1 MLQNTSFIPP
11 PVSVYSVI
19 LFSLIMSKKLIVIA
33 AIAVMLVGATNAYA
47 YHETWGGWFSSGT
60 LTYNSHDYTAVD
72 SGYVSDSKGVL
83 TDTFYLPQ
91 DVIVNFIYVVG
102 EIEDTIEFEN
112 TVFTGSKP
120 KGQSGT
126 KEGSG
131 VWLGTAILRR
141 SGLPPVV
148 FDSVWGTWDT
158 DGANEYFDYRAC
170 PCPPGGP
177 PTYTASW
184 LVTGSD
190 PDGLTGGG
198 TCTGTGTGYLPD

>member
-1 MLQNTSFIPP
+1 MKHKPKTL
-11 PVSVYSVI
+11 
-19 LFSLIMSKKLIVIA
+19 LLIA
-33 AIAVMLVGATNAYA
+33 AVAMMLMAATSAYG
-47 YHETWGGWFSSGT
+47 YYETWDGWWYSGT

-72 SGYVSDSKGVL
+72 SGYVSDSSFTEF

-91 DVIVNFIYVVG
+91 DVILNFIYVIG
-102 EIEDTIEFEN
+102 EIEDTIEFED

-120 KGQSGT
+120 TGDSGT

-148 FDSVWGTWDT
+148 FDSVWGTWWSTGNHFNYNTRPD
-158 DGANEYFDYRAC
+158 
-170 PCPPGGP
+170 

-190 PDGLTGGG
+190 PDGITGGG

>member
-1 MLQNTSFIPP
+1 MYN
-11 PVSVYSVI
+11 
-19 LFSLIMSKKLIVIA
+19 KKTLLLIA
-33 AIAVMLVGATNAYA
+33 AIAVMLAAATSAYG
-47 YHETWGGWFSSGT
+47 YWETWNGWWYSGT

-72 SGYVSDSKGVL
+72 SGYVSDSTFSDT

-91 DVIVNFIYVVG
+91 DVTVDFVYVIG

-120 KGQSGT
+120 TGQSGT

-131 VWLGTAILRR
+131 VWLGSAILRR

-148 FDSVWGTWDT
+148 FDSVWGTWWSTGNHFNYNSEPD
-158 DGANEYFDYRAC
+158 
-170 PCPPGGP
+170 

-190 PDGLTGGG
+190 PDGITGGG
-198 TCTGTGTGYLPD
+198 TCSGTRSSYRRD

>member
-1 MLQNTSFIPP
+1 VGHKNKT
-11 PVSVYSVI
+11 
-19 LFSLIMSKKLIVIA
+19 LIVIA
-33 AIAVMLVGATNAYA
+33 AVAVMLVAATSAYG
-47 YHETWGGWFSSGT
+47 YYEQWNGWWYSGT

-83 TDTFYLPQ
+83 TDEFYLPQ
-91 DVIVNFIYVVG
+91 DVIVNFIYVIG
-102 EIEDTIEFEN
+102 EIEDTIEFED
-112 TVFTGSKP
+112 TMFTGSKP
-120 KGQSGT
+120 TGDSGT

-131 VWLGTAILRR
+131 VWSGMAILRR

-148 FDSVWGTWDT
+148 FDTVEGTWRSTYPHFNYDT
-158 DGANEYFDYRAC
+158 R
-170 PCPPGGP
+170 P

-184 LVTGSD
+184 LVTHSV

>member
-1 MLQNTSFIPP
+1 
-11 PVSVYSVI
+11 
-19 LFSLIMSKKLIVIA
+19 MSKKTLLVIA
-33 AIAVMLVGATNAYA
+33 AVAVMLVGATSAYG
-47 YHETWGGWFSSGT
+47 YDEMWSGWWYSGT

-72 SGYVSDSKGVL
+72 SGYVSDSTFSDT

-120 KGQSGT
+120 TGQSGT

-131 VWLGTAILRR
+131 VWLGSAILRR

-148 FDSVWGTWDT
+148 FDTVEGTWNTREAGD
-158 DGANEYFDYRAC
+158 YFDYTMC
-170 PCPPGGP
+170 PPCPPRT
-177 PTYTASW
+177 PTYSAKW
-184 LVTGSD
+184 VVTRSV
-190 PDGLTGGG
+190 PDGITGGG
-198 TCTGTGTGYLPD
+198 TCSGTRSSYRRD